1 MGVEG
6 TWVESV
12 FVQVTAWYIGLDIK
26 ILTTS
31 SKAKNPFIIVTGRI
45 DNLQDSSNCPQLLV
59 GNYSNVHYQSILPL
73 TIAFNLKDNP
83 KTKNVGKK
91 MRILS
96 M

>member
-31 SKAKNPFIIVTGRI
+31 SKAKNPFIIVTGSI
-45 DNLQDSSNCPQLLV
+45 DNLQESSNCPQLLV